1 MDREQQKEIR
11 DVLLGRTV
19 LAEDGRITSLEPG
32 FHLSA
37 GIGDGAGAVRF
48 LGVMHRSRAFES
60 RLGEVRTL
68 QAAQTA
74 MRNIGRGLILRLQPM
89 TVACLIRYFTTPPVV
104 LAFRYVEGTPVLTAF
119 AGRGIGGRL
128 SVKRAIRVFADEI
141 GEDVK
146 IAEISAP
153 NDIEDKSARRRAKK
167 AAKRAKKASQGD
179 TGGGGTE
186 QYSGAVPEEAPEQTQ
201 QTPNTEQEG
210 QNYES

>member
-19 LAEDGRITSLEPG
+19 LAEDGRITTLEPG

-60 RLGEVRTL
+60 RLGEIKTL
-68 QAAQTA
+68 QAAQAA
-74 MRNIGRGLILRLQPM
+74 MQNIGRGLILRLQPM
-89 TVACLIRYFTTPPVV
+89 TVACLIRYLTTPPVV
-104 LAFRYVEGTPVLTAF
+104 LAFRYVEGVPVLTAF
-119 AGRGIGGRL
+119 AGRGLGGRL
-128 SVKRAIRVFADEI
+128 SVNRAIRVFADEI

-146 IAEISAP
+146 QADIAAP
-153 NDIEDKSARRRAKK
+153 SDIEGRTSRRKAKK
-167 AAKRAKKASQGD
+167 AEKQAGKAAK
-179 TGGGGTE
+179 
-186 QYSGAVPEEAPEQTQ
+186 Q
-201 QTPNTEQEG
+201 QTDNTEKEG